1 MGEEK
6 TITGTRLFICKT
18 TDLVTGKEEWTEV
31 KHVDSICLREKTT
44 IPELE
49 VKEPWPTCFSFTATL
64 ENTDVIAKF
73 NREGDLFDPNHPRY
87 RAAAQKA
94 LDALLDTPAVLEVNT
109 GAISRGYTTEPYPAQ
124 AYLRQ
129 WLAAGKEII
138 FASDCHSKEH
148 LLYGYDIY
156 EAWVQE
162 INK

>member
-64 ENTDVIAKF
+64 ENADAIAKF
-73 NREGDLFDPNHPRY
+73 NRKLREHQNRRFHYIQKILPRETKDY
-87 RAAAQKA
+87 FRK
-94 LDALLDTPAVLEVNT
+94 LSLEFKV
-109 GAISRGYTTEPYPAQ
+109 
-124 AYLRQ
+124 
-129 WLAAGKEII
+129 KK
-138 FASDCHSKEH
+138 FK
-148 LLYGYDIY
+148 
-156 EAWVQE
+156 
-162 INK
+162 KK